1 MSVFDI
7 YGKLIDNDAVGGG
20 IVDATKVK
28 AYQQFW
34 FTGADSSK
42 FGTVGQVAPVNKG
55 ERVFWNGSFATQGSY
70 TTPRM
75 LSKLPNADS
84 IYDTSVTIG
93 DALTADED
101 GGYAA
106 TAEGA
111 VFFPALFQSGST
123 IEDYI
128 ANGTY
133 LGGGKWF
140 ITNAPNVDSYYIRN
154 FPENYTVNTPPSPLT
169 LCGIMENFIPM
180 IGKKVAVLGDS
191 LTEQSEMIGRT
202 SDDYGFRAGTFDGD
216 GWFTRI
222 ARKYNMTYKVHGY
235 GMQWWYVTS
244 ERPNGGVKAVNS
256 LIESGYNPDY
266 IVLEYGTNDIWSG
279 SLGEATDTAD
289 AAATS
294 TVGAMRYC
302 IETLQE
308 QLPSAKIIV
317 VMPCM
322 RNDSTEKQN
331 TYYELV
337 KPILREYGVR
347 CVDMLG
353 NTGIVASM
361 MNPDGVHLAI
371 SATGGGY
378 DNTTEAVARYSRCL
392 EVEMLR
398 L

>member
-1 MSVFDI
+1 MSVFNI
-7 YGKLIDNDAVGGG
+7 YGKCLDNEAVGGG
-20 IVDATKVK
+20 IVDATKVR
-28 AYQQFW
+28 AYRQFW

-55 ERVFWNGSFATQGSY
+55 ERVYWNGSFATQGSY

-75 LSKLPNADS
+75 LSKLPNAES

-101 GGYAA
+101 GGYTA
-106 TAEGA
+106 TADGA
-111 VFFPALFQSGST
+111 VFFPALLQSGST

-128 ANGTY
+128 ASNTY

-140 ITNAPNVDSYYIRN
+140 ITNVPNVDSYYIRN
-154 FPENYTVNTPPSPLT
+154 FPENYTVNAPPSPLT
-169 LCGIMENFIPM
+169 LCGIMANFIPM

-191 LTEQSEMIGRT
+191 LTEHSEMVGRT
-202 SDDYGFRAGTFDGD
+202 SDDYGFRAGTYDGD

-222 ARKYNMTYKVHGY
+222 ARKYNMEYRVHGY

-244 ERPNGGVKAVNS
+244 DRAYGGVKAVNS

-302 IETLQE
+302 IETLQA

-322 RNDSTEKQN
+322 RGVNDEKQS
-331 TYYELV
+331 TYYSIANRVLD
-337 KPILREYGVR
+337 EYGIHR
-347 CVDMLG
+347 VDMAH
-353 NTGIVASM
+353 NSGIVRGM
-361 MNPDGVHLAI
+361 MNSDGVHLAI

-392 EVEMLR
+392 EAEMLS